1 MRMRTKSAF
10 ALAGVLTLAL
20 AGCVGDADD
29 VGANGDDAADETAEN
44 GEAAENGGNG
54 ENGDNGA
61 ENGAA
66 DFESLGG
73 EPLLL
78 GLVPSGDVDQM
89 VEDADAVGEQLSAEL
104 DGYPVDTF
112 VADNYAGLVT
122 AMQTGDAHIGMFGP
136 IALVQA
142 VDVADAVATLQAIRF
157 GSSEYVTQW
166 FTNDP
171 DTYCMDEPV
180 DVPFESDGEEYPM
193 LFCNGTDSAES
204 GPVGEEALELIEEGT
219 TISYVD
225 ESSAS
230 GYYYPATQ
238 LHQLNGYDPAGDA
251 IDGQFAG
258 NHDASVMNVYNG
270 DIAIGTSYDDART
283 GQVENAADVGEEVVV
298 FAWSESIPNDGVA
311 IAGDHVLTSEER
323 EAITNAFL
331 AFGSEDLG
339 DGDPLYDVYEIEGL
353 VEADLDALDVARDV
367 AANFGD
373 G

>member
-66 DFESLGG
+66 DFESLDG

-142 VDVADAVATLQAIRF
+142 DRK
-157 GSSEYVTQW
+157 
-166 FTNDP
+166 
-171 DTYCMDEPV
+171 
-180 DVPFESDGEEYPM
+180 
-193 LFCNGTDSAES
+193 
-204 GPVGEEALELIEEGT
+204 
-219 TISYVD
+219 
-225 ESSAS
+225 
-230 GYYYPATQ
+230 
-238 LHQLNGYDPAGDA
+238 
-251 IDGQFAG
+251 
-258 NHDASVMNVYNG
+258 SVV
-270 DIAIGTSYDDART
+270 
-283 GQVENAADVGEEVVV
+283 
-298 FAWSESIPNDGVA
+298 
-311 IAGDHVLTSEER
+311 
-323 EAITNAFL
+323 
-331 AFGSEDLG
+331 
-339 DGDPLYDVYEIEGL
+339 
-353 VEADLDALDVARDV
+353 
-367 AANFGD
+367 
-373 G
+373 